1 MSASQQSSGKMKQTT
16 IKTSPTTAEAAAAT
30 LFTMSNTRFNPLSR
44 AEKSLTALT
53 TKFMTLLQES
63 HNGVLDLRSLVESIP
78 SRQKRRVYDITNVL
92 EGIGLI
98 EKYSKNSIRWK
109 GGGPKTNSPE
119 TFATLTRLKSE
130 MEILEEQE
138 QCLDEQINIIKMNK
152 RLICQNESN
161 RGHIYLTHEDL
172 CQAFPEQSTL
182 IVAKLNE
189 DTILEVPEPMYIY
202 NNSSVKQKYQV
213 NLKSST
219 EPIDVYLVNKEPE
232 APSESTEDDASEK
245 LESIEAKPKR
255 LKNDEEKMILLKPVP
270 TFKDYTFG
278 MNKSDGV
285 FDMFGAKVIGEDN
298 KPGKMQGK

>member
-1 MSASQQSSGKMKQTT
+1 MSASQQNSDKLKQTT
-16 IKTSPTTAEAAAAT
+16 TISAEAAAET
-30 LFTMSNTRFNPLSR
+30 LFTMSNARFNPLSR

-53 TKFMTLLQES
+53 TKFMTLLQDS

-130 MEILEEQE
+130 METLEEQE
-138 QCLDEQINIIKMNK
+138 RCLDEQIRIMKMNK
-152 RLICQNESN
+152 KLILQDESN
-161 RGHIYLTHEDL
+161 RRDIYLTHEDL
-172 CQAFPEQSTL
+172 CHAHPEQSTL

-189 DTILEVPEPMYIY
+189 DTVLEVPEPMYIY
-202 NNSSVKQKYQV
+202 NNSSVKQKYQI

-219 EPIDVYLVNKEPE
+219 EPIDVYLVNKEHE
-232 APSESTEDDASEK
+232 KQVESDSPVIGAGGEQDNMEEK
-245 LESIEAKPKR
+245 LKR
-255 LKNDEEKMILLKPVP
+255 LKTDDEKLILLKPVP
-270 TFKDYTFG
+270 TFKDYTFS
-278 MNKSDGV
+278 MSKSDGIS
-285 FDMFGAKVIGEDN
+285 DMFGAIVASEEK
-298 KPGKMQGK
+298 